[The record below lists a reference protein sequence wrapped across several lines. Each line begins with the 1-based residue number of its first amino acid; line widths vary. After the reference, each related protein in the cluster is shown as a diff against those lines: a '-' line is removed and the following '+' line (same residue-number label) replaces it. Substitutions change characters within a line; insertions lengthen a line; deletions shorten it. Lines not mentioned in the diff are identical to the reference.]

1 METPARSCNPF
12 RLADPASAPWFT
24 VEPRPTLY
32 RRFHATIYRRYAGTR
47 DSVGETVDTCA
58 KVWRSEFPFN
68 APAIRDAAFSPI
80 INAVAFVLPAMCR
93 GKIEMSATQS
103 PSTPRTARSGATTER
118 SSAPIRQVPAGGE
131 QGAGRGRQK

>member
-1 METPARSCNPF
+1 M
-12 RLADPASAPWFT
+12 
-24 VEPRPTLY
+24 LY

-58 KVWRSEFPFN
+58 KVWRSEFPVN
-68 APAIRDAAFSPI
+68 APATRDAAFSPI

-103 PSTPRTARSGATTER
+103 RSAPRTARSGATTER
-118 SSAPIRQVPAGGE
+118 SSAPIPQATAGVE
-131 QGAGRGRQK
+131 EAPGAGTW